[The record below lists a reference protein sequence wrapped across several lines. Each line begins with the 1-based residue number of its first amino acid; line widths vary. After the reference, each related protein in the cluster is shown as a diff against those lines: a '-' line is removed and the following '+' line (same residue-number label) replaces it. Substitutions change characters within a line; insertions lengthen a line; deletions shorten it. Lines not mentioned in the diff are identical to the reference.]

1 MYKKLK
7 CEIPDL
13 MLKRDPI
20 MKIVMKFGGTSVG
33 DGKKIRH
40 VAHLLKKY
48 NEEGNQIVVVT
59 SALGGVTDRLLENA
73 RLASTKGKVS
83 LVKEFKTEL
92 TNKHHEAVRDAIE
105 DPNVAKDVLHILD
118 LRIDELE
125 KALIGICYLG
135 ELTNR
140 SIDYISSYGER
151 LAAPIISGAVRS
163 LGIPSIEYTGGEA
176 GILTTSDYG
185 NARPLEKTYELV
197 SKRLG
202 CRLDSHILVVTGF
215 IGENEDGII
224 TTLGRSGSDFSA
236 SILGAAL
243 KADEIWLWKEVN
255 GIMTTDPRIVP
266 EAKTIPQ
273 ISYAEAMELSYFGAN
288 VLHPRTIEPA
298 MREHIPVRVKN
309 TFDPEFPGTLV
320 VSEKFQCKHVV
331 KAVSLIKN
339 VALINISGAEM
350 AGTIGTVARLFTALA
365 RAGVNIVMIS
375 QGSSESNLSFVVS
388 EAHVEP
394 ALKAL
399 HAEFNREIIKEITSD
414 KNVCVVAVVGAGMA
428 GTPGVA
434 KRVFGALGNSMI
446 NIIMISQGSSQ
457 YNISF
462 VVREDD
468 AFAAVKTLHDEFE
481 LYNGN
486 GIEKKL

>member
-1 MYKKLK
+1 
-7 CEIPDL
+7 
-13 MLKRDPI
+13 
-20 MKIVMKFGGTSVG
+20 MKIVMKFGGTSVAN
-33 DGKKIRH
+33 GKKIRH
-40 VAHLLKKY
+40 VAELLKKY
-48 NEEGNQIVVVT
+48 YEEGNQIVVVT

-73 RLASTKGKVS
+73 VLASTKGKVA
-83 LVKEFKTEL
+83 LVKELKTEL
-92 TNKHHEAVRDAIE
+92 MNKHHEAVKEAID
-105 DPNVAKDVLHILD
+105 DPKVAKEVLQILD

-135 ELTNR
+135 ELTPR

-151 LAAPIISGAVRS
+151 LAVPIVSGAIRS
-163 LGIPSIEYTGGEA
+163 LGTASTEYTGGEA
-176 GILTTSDYG
+176 GIITSSDYG
-185 NARPLEKTYELV
+185 NARPLEKTYNLV
-197 SKRLG
+197 EKRLA
-202 CRLDSHILVVTGF
+202 CRLGSQIIVVTGF

-224 TTLGRSGSDFSA
+224 TTLGRSGSDFTA

-243 KADEIWLWKEVN
+243 KVDEIWLWKEVN

-309 TFDPEFPGTLV
+309 TFNPEFPGTLV
-320 VSEKFQCKHVV
+320 VSEKFQCRHVV

-339 VALINISGAEM
+339 VALINVAGAEM
-350 AGTIGTVARLFTALA
+350 AGAVGTVARIFTALA
-365 RAGVNIVMIS
+365 KAGVNVVMIS

-388 EAHVEP
+388 ETHVES
-394 ALKAL
+394 ALNAL
-399 HAEFNREIIKEITSD
+399 HAEFNRDIVKEITSD
-414 KNVCVVAVVGAGMA
+414 RNVCVVAVVGAGMA

-462 VVREDD
+462 VVQGGD
-468 AFAAVKTLHDEFE
+468 AFAAVKTLHNEFE
-481 LYNGN
+481 LFNGN
-486 GIEKKL
+486 GIEKIVENRQEGAESERKALNIR

>member
-1 MYKKLK
+1 
-7 CEIPDL
+7 
-13 MLKRDPI
+13 MLKRDLI

-33 DGKKIRH
+33 NGKRISQ
-40 VAHLLKKY
+40 VAQILKKY
-48 NEEGNQIVVVT
+48 HDEGNQIVVVT
-59 SALGGVTDRLLENA
+59 SALSGVTDKLLENA
-73 RLASTKGKVS
+73 FFASTKGNVS
-83 LVKEFKTEL
+83 LIKKFKTEL
-92 TNKHHEAVRDAIE
+92 TKKHHEAVKESIDK
-105 DPNVAKDVLHILD
+105 PKVAKEVLQILD
-118 LRIDELE
+118 HRIEELE

-135 ELTNR
+135 ELTPR

-151 LAAPIISGAVRS
+151 LAAPIVSGAIRS
-163 LGIPSIEYTGGEA
+163 LGIASTEYTGGEI
-176 GILTTSDYG
+176 GIITSSDYG

-197 SKRLG
+197 KDRLE
-202 CRLDSHILVVTGF
+202 CILGSQVIVITGF
-215 IGENEDGII
+215 IGENENGIV
-224 TTLGRSGSDFSA
+224 TTLGRSGSDFTA
-236 SILGAAL
+236 SILGASL

-273 ISYAEAMELSYFGAN
+273 ISYSEAMELSYFGAN

-320 VSEKFQCKHVV
+320 VAEKFQCEHVV

-339 VALINISGAEM
+339 VTLINISGAEM
-350 AGTIGTVARLFTALA
+350 AGTVGTVARLFTALA
-365 RAGVNIVMIS
+365 KAGVNIVMIS
-375 QGSSESNLSFVVS
+375 QGSSESNISFVVS
-388 EAHVEP
+388 EAHAES

-399 HAEFNREIIKEITSD
+399 HAEFNREIVKEINLD
-414 KNVCVVAVVGAGMA
+414 ENVCVVAVVGAGMA

-462 VVREDD
+462 VVREEE
-468 AFAAVKTLHDEFE
+468 AFAAVRILHDEFE
-481 LYNGN
+481 LYNEN
-486 GIEKKL
+486 

>member
-1 MYKKLK
+1 
-7 CEIPDL
+7 
-13 MLKRDPI
+13 

-40 VAHLLKKY
+40 VAELLKKY
-48 NEEGNQIVVVT
+48 HEEGNQIVVVT
-59 SALGGVTDRLLENA
+59 SALSGVTDRLLENA
-73 RLASTKGKVS
+73 IFASTKGKVS

-92 TNKHHEAVRDAIE
+92 TNKHHEAVTDAVT
-105 DPNVAKDVLHILD
+105 DPRVAKEVLQILD
-118 LRIDELE
+118 IRIDELE

-135 ELTNR
+135 ELTPR

-151 LAAPIISGAVRS
+151 LAAPIVSGAVRS
-163 LGIPSIEYTGGEA
+163 FGIASTEYTGGEA
-176 GILTTSDYG
+176 GIITSSDYG
-185 NARPLEKTYELV
+185 NARPLDRTYGLV
-197 SKRLG
+197 EKRLA
-202 CRLDSHILVVTGF
+202 CRLGSQVIVVTGF
-215 IGENEDGII
+215 IGENENGII
-224 TTLGRSGSDFSA
+224 TTLGRSGSDFTA

-255 GIMTTDPRIVP
+255 GIMTTDPRIIP
-266 EAKTIPQ
+266 EARTIPQ

-288 VLHPRTIEPA
+288 ILHPRTIEPA

-309 TFDPEFPGTLV
+309 TFNPEFPGTLV
-320 VSEKFQCKHVV
+320 VAEKFQCRHVV

-339 VALINISGAEM
+339 VALINIAGAEM
-350 AGTIGTVARLFTALA
+350 AGAVGTVARIFTALA
-365 RAGVNIVMIS
+365 KAGVNVVMIS

-388 EAHVEP
+388 EAHAET
-394 ALKAL
+394 ALEAL
-399 HAEFNREIIKEITSD
+399 HAEFNHEIVKEITSD
-414 KNVCVVAVVGAGMA
+414 KNVCVIAVVGAGMA

-462 VVREDD
+462 VVRGSD
-468 AFAAVKTLHDEFE
+468 ALSAVKTLHDEFE

-486 GIEKKL
+486 EIEAQAMKQAGRIIE

>member
-1 MYKKLK
+1 M
-7 CEIPDL
+7 
-13 MLKRDPI
+13 
-20 MKIVMKFGGTSVG
+20 
-33 DGKKIRH
+33 
-40 VAHLLKKY
+40 
-48 NEEGNQIVVVT
+48 
-59 SALGGVTDRLLENA
+59 
-73 RLASTKGKVS
+73 
-83 LVKEFKTEL
+83 
-92 TNKHHEAVRDAIE
+92 
-105 DPNVAKDVLHILD
+105 
-118 LRIDELE
+118 
-125 KALIGICYLG
+125 
-135 ELTNR
+135 
-140 SIDYISSYGER
+140 
-151 LAAPIISGAVRS
+151 
-163 LGIPSIEYTGGEA
+163 
-176 GILTTSDYG
+176 
-185 NARPLEKTYELV
+185 
-197 SKRLG
+197 
-202 CRLDSHILVVTGF
+202 VTGF

-434 KRVFGALGNSMI
+434 KRVFGALGC
-446 NIIMISQGSSQ
+446 
-457 YNISF
+457 
-462 VVREDD
+462 D
-468 AFAAVKTLHDEFE
+468 
-481 LYNGN
+481 
-486 GIEKKL
+486 

>member
-1 MYKKLK
+1 M
-7 CEIPDL
+7 P
-13 MLKRDPI
+13 
-20 MKIVMKFGGTSVG
+20 G
-33 DGKKIRH
+33 
-40 VAHLLKKY
+40 LLKK
-48 NEEGNQIVVVT
+48 
-59 SALGGVTDRLLENA
+59 
-73 RLASTKGKVS
+73 
-83 LVKEFKTEL
+83 LVK
-92 TNKHHEAVRDAIE
+92 
-105 DPNVAKDVLHILD
+105 
-118 LRIDELE
+118 
-125 KALIGICYLG
+125 
-135 ELTNR
+135 
-140 SIDYISSYGER
+140 
-151 LAAPIISGAVRS
+151 
-163 LGIPSIEYTGGEA
+163 
-176 GILTTSDYG
+176 
-185 NARPLEKTYELV
+185 
-197 SKRLG
+197 KRLG
-202 CRLDSHILVVTGF
+202 YRLGSQIAVVTGF
-215 IGENEDGII
+215 IGENEEGII

-273 ISYAEAMELSYFGAN
+273 ISYSEAMELSYFGAN

-309 TFDPEFPGTLV
+309 TFEPEFPGTLV
-320 VSEKFQCKHVV
+320 VAEKFQCKQVV

-339 VALINISGAEM
+339 VALINIEGAEM
-350 AGTIGTVARLFTALA
+350 AGAVGTVARLFTALA
-365 RAGVNIVMIS
+365 KAGVNVVMIS
-375 QGSSESNLSFVVS
+375 QGSSESNISFVVS
-388 EAHVEP
+388 ETHAES

-399 HAEFNREIIKEITSD
+399 HEEFNREIVREITSD
-414 KNVCVVAVVGAGMA
+414 RNVCVVAVVGAGMA

-468 AFAAVKTLHDEFE
+468 VFAAVKTLHDEFE

-486 GIEKKL
+486 GIEKQL

>member
-1 MYKKLK
+1 
-7 CEIPDL
+7 
-13 MLKRDPI
+13 
-20 MKIVMKFGGTSVG
+20 MKFGGTSVG

-40 VAHLLKKY
+40 VAQLLKKY
-48 NEEGNQIVVVT
+48 YEEGNQIVVVT
-59 SALGGVTDRLLENA
+59 SALGGVTDMLMENA
-73 RLASTKGKVS
+73 NFASTKGKVT

-92 TNKHHEAVRDAIE
+92 TNKHHEAVKEAIE
-105 DPNVAKDVLHILD
+105 NPKIAEEVIQILD
-118 LRIDELE
+118 IRIDELE

-135 ELTNR
+135 ELTPR

-151 LAAPIISGAVRS
+151 LAAPIISGAIRS
-163 LGIPSIEYTGGEA
+163 LGVPSTEYTGGEA
-176 GILTTSDYG
+176 GIITTGDYG

-197 SKRLG
+197 EKRLS
-202 CRLDSHILVVTGF
+202 CRLESQIQVVTGF

-266 EAKTIPQ
+266 EAKTIPR
-273 ISYAEAMELSYFGAN
+273 ISYSEAMELSYFGAN
-288 VLHPRTIEPA
+288 VLHPRAIEPA

-309 TFDPEFPGTLV
+309 TFDPLFEGTLV
-320 VSEKFQCKHVV
+320 VADKFQCRHVV

-365 RAGVNIVMIS
+365 NAGVNIVMIS

-399 HAEFNREIIKEITSD
+399 HSEFNREIVREIISD
-414 KNVCVVAVVGAGMA
+414 KDVCVVAVVGAGMA

-462 VVREDD
+462 VVGENE
-468 AFAAVKTLHDEFE
+468 AISAVRTLHQEFE

-486 GIEKKL
+486 GN

>member
-1 MYKKLK
+1 MRL
-7 CEIPDL
+7 
-13 MLKRDPI
+13 
-20 MKIVMKFGGTSVG
+20 VMKFGGSSVG

-40 VAHLLKKY
+40 VAQLLMKY
-48 NEEGNQIVVVT
+48 YEEGNQIVVVT
-59 SALGGVTDRLLENA
+59 SALGGVTDMLMENA
-73 RLASTKGKVS
+73 NFASTKGKVT

-92 TNKHHEAVRDAIE
+92 TNKHHEAVKEAIDNPKIAE
-105 DPNVAKDVLHILD
+105 EVLQILD
-118 LRIDELE
+118 IRIDELE

-135 ELTNR
+135 ELTPR

-151 LAAPIISGAVRS
+151 LAAPIISGAIRS
-163 LGIPSIEYTGGEA
+163 LGVSSTEYTGGEA
-176 GILTTSDYG
+176 GIITTGDYG

-197 SKRLG
+197 EKRLG
-202 CRLDSHILVVTGF
+202 CRLESQIQVVTGF

-236 SILGAAL
+236 SILGASL

-266 EAKTIPQ
+266 EAKTIPR
-273 ISYAEAMELSYFGAN
+273 ISYSEAMELSYFGAN
-288 VLHPRTIEPA
+288 VLHPRSIEPA

-309 TFDPEFPGTLV
+309 TFDPLFEGTLV
-320 VSEKFQCKHVV
+320 VADKFQCRHVV

-350 AGTIGTVARLFTALA
+350 AGTIGTVARLFTTLA
-365 RAGVNIVMIS
+365 NAGVNIVMIS

-388 EAHVEP
+388 EAHVEK
-394 ALKAL
+394 AVKAL
-399 HAEFNREIIKEITSD
+399 HGEFNRKIIREIISD
-414 KNVCVVAVVGAGMA
+414 KEVCVVAVVGAGMA

-462 VVREDD
+462 VVREKD
-468 AFAAVKTLHDEFE
+468 AIPAVRTLHQEFE

-486 GIEKKL
+486 GI

>member
-1 MYKKLK
+1 MT
-7 CEIPDL
+7 
-13 MLKRDPI
+13 KRDPI

-40 VAHLLKKY
+40 VAQLLKGY
-48 NEEGNQIVVVT
+48 REEGNQIVVVT
-59 SALGGVTDRLLENA
+59 SALGGVTDELLENA
-73 RLASTKGKVS
+73 LLASTKGKVA
-83 LVKEFKTEL
+83 LVKEFKTEI
-92 TNKHHEAVRDAIE
+92 TNKHHEAVKEAID
-105 DPNVAKDVLHILD
+105 DPTVAKEVIQTLD

-135 ELTNR
+135 ELTPR
-140 SIDYISSYGER
+140 SIDYICSYGER
-151 LAAPIISGAVRS
+151 LAAPVVSGAIRS
-163 LGIPSIEYTGGEA
+163 LGIESTEFTGGEA
-176 GILTTSDYG
+176 GIITSSDYG
-185 NARPLEKTYELV
+185 NARPLEKTYDLV
-197 SKRLG
+197 KKRLE
-202 CRLDSHILVVTGF
+202 CRLESQVLVVTGF
-215 IGENEDGII
+215 IGENEEGII

-309 TFDPEFPGTLV
+309 TFEPGLPGTLV
-320 VSEKFQCKHVV
+320 VAEKFQCKNVV

-350 AGTIGTVARLFTALA
+350 VGAIGTVARLFTTLA
-365 RAGVNIVMIS
+365 KAGVNVIMIS
-375 QGSSESNLSFVVS
+375 QGSSESNISFVIS
-388 EAHVEP
+388 ESHVET

-399 HAEFNREIIKEITSD
+399 HEEFDYEIVKEITSD

-468 AFAAVKTLHDEFE
+468 AFATVKTLHDEFE

-486 GIEKKL
+486 GIKKQL